1 MKIND
6 IIKKSVGLDTEK
18 LGTSSGKKVEKSSE
32 GAKSAETVTLSP
44 LSAQLQS
51 LETKVAAADVF
62 DAEKVEAIKSA
73 IASGKFKVDSEKIAD
88 GLIVSVKELLNK
100 KS

>member
-18 LGTSSGKKVEKSSE
+18 LGTNSGKKAEKSSE
-32 GAKSAETVTLSP
+32 SAQSKETVTLSP

-51 LETKVAAADVF
+51 IESTVASTEVF
-62 DAEKVEAIKSA
+62 DAEKVDAIKVA
-73 IASGKFKVDSEKIAD
+73 IASGKFKVDPEKVAD
-88 GLIVSVKELLNK
+88 GLIASVKELLNK
-100 KS
+100 K